1 MSRDT
6 KIAGAVFAG
15 IPAVML
21 SASTLCTW
29 AIAHGAS
36 RSWRL
41 LFRAFCHGIES
52 RCLELWGVPMP
63 ICARCTAIYAGFALG
78 LIAFVILPRVEERLL
93 RIAVW
98 AAATPMAVDG
108 ITQALRLRESTNGL
122 RIATGSM
129 AAFAFGF
136 WVLSA
141 IEEGVRRRV
150 TRLDAV

>member
-6 KIAGAVFAG
+6 RIAGAVFFG
-15 IPAVML
+15 IPLVML

-41 LFRAFCHGIES
+41 LFRPLCHGIES

-63 ICARCTAIYAGFALG
+63 ICARCTALYVAFAIG
-78 LIAFVILPRVEERLL
+78 LIAFVILPRIEARLL

-98 AAATPMAVDG
+98 AAATPLAVDG

-122 RIATGSM
+122 RIATGSI
-129 AAFAFGF
+129 AGFAFGL

-141 IEEGVRRRV
+141 IEEGVERRSP
-150 TRLDAV
+150 RLDAV